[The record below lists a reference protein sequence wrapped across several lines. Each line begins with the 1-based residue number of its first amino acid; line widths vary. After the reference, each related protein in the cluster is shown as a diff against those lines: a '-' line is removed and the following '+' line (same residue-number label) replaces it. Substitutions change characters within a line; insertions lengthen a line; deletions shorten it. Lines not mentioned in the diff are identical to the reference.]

1 MLILFA
7 VQTLLP
13 ISALIIVATLISYVI
28 TWFLVKK
35 HPKMMFIMP
44 IILLIITIGFTVL
57 GFLSQDWGRLGYLI
71 MAFIS
76 LGIFFGSLI
85 SSFIIKSKLKKD
97 LS

>member
-1 MLILFA
+1 MLILTA
-7 VQTLLP
+7 VQTFLP
-13 ISALIIVATLISYVI
+13 LFAVIIVASLISYFL

-35 HPKMMFIMP
+35 NSKLIFLIP
-44 IILLIITIGFTVL
+44 IILIIITIGFTIA
-57 GFLSQDWGRLGYLI
+57 GFLSQDWGRLGYII

-85 SSFIIKSKLKKD
+85 SSFIIKSKLKKN

>member
-1 MLILFA
+1 MLILMS

-13 ISALIIVATLISYVI
+13 LSVVIIFASLISYFL

-35 HPKMMFIMP
+35 NSKLIFFMP
-44 IILLIITIGFTVL
+44 IILIIMTIGFTIA

-85 SSFIIKSKLKKD
+85 SSFIIKSKLKKKFM
-97 LS
+97 